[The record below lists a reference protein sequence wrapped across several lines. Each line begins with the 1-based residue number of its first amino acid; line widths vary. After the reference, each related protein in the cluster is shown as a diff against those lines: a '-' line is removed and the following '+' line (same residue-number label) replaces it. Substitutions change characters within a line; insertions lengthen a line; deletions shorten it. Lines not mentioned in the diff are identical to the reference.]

1 MRPVSKSG
9 VLSHRPSGNPGAG
22 RTLPSQAQI
31 QLGSLPIPE
40 LSPYSLYQ
48 PVAIK

>member
-1 MRPVSKSG
+1 MRQVLRSV
-9 VLSHRPSGNPGAG
+9 VLSNDPSVNPGAG

-31 QLGSLPIPE
+31 QLGSLSIPE
-40 LSPYSLYQ
+40 FSPYSLYQ